1 MHISKL
7 NRNYVAII
15 LRKTIRHYS
24 LHYYLQINMKKKE
37 YHKPTTLV
45 VELRQPLAQL
55 PKGSMINIQDY
66 TMHNEVEE

>member
-1 MHISKL
+1 
-7 NRNYVAII
+7 
-15 LRKTIRHYS
+15 
-24 LHYYLQINMKKKE
+24 MKKKE

-45 VELRQPLAQL
+45 VELRQSLAQF